1 MGVRSILT
9 IGAMALGSLPALA
22 GDNLKDLTASE
33 AAAQIASGALS
44 PQAYV
49 DALLNRIG
57 DDRGNA
63 FITLDADGAKS
74 AALKEPSE
82 KGPLFGVPIVVK
94 DNIAV
99 QGLPNTAGTPA
110 LANWRPAKDA
120 PVVERLRKAGAIIL
134 GKTNLHELAF
144 GITSNNAVH
153 GAVANAYALDR
164 FAGGSSGGTGAA
176 IGARFAP
183 VGLGTDTGGSVRI
196 PAALNG
202 VYGFRPSVGRYP
214 QAGIVPISH
223 TRDTAGPLARSMKD
237 IILIDGVI
245 TNGTTT
251 LGALN
256 LSGVRVGIPSAFNGH
271 VDGETDRLV
280 KAALE
285 KLEAAGVTLVTLD
298 LADIQDLNGQIGFPI
313 ALFEAKQDISK
324 FLEKNE
330 TGLTIDQLAAEI
342 TSPDVKFVFDNMIL
356 GDQAVPEVAYR
367 SVMNDLRPKLQA
379 RYAEVF
385 ADHRLDA
392 LAFPTTPLPAQPIS
406 GSDLEVELLGAKVP
420 TFQTFIRNTDPGSNA
435 GLPGLSI
442 PVGLTSDGLPVG
454 LELDGPAFSDR
465 HLLALGLAVE
475 ALLPPT
481 PAP

>member
-9 IGAMALGSLPALA
+9 LGAMALGSLPALA
-22 GDNLKDLTASE
+22 GDTLTDLTASE
-33 AAAQIASGALS
+33 AEARIASGTLS
-44 PQAYV
+44 PQTYV
-49 DALLNRIG
+49 DALLERIG
-57 DDRGNA
+57 DDPGNA

-99 QGLPNTAGTPA
+99 QGLPTTAGTPA
-110 LANWRPAKDA
+110 LANWHPTKDA

-144 GITSNNAVH
+144 GITSNNAAH
-153 GAVANAYALDR
+153 GPVANAYASDR

-176 IGARFAP
+176 VGARFAP

-223 TRDTAGPLARSMKD
+223 TRDTAGPLARTMKD
-237 IILIDGVI
+237 IALLDGII
-245 TNGTTT
+245 TNGKIALKALDLSAVR
-251 LGALN
+251 LG
-256 LSGVRVGIPSAFNGH
+256 VPSAFNAH
-271 VDGETDRLV
+271 VDGETDRLM

-285 KLEAAGVTLVTLD
+285 KLEAAGATLVPLD
-298 LADIQDLNGQIGFPI
+298 LADIQDLNSQIGFPI
-313 ALFEAKQDISK
+313 ALFEAKQDIVK
-324 FLEKNE
+324 FLEENG
-330 TGLTIDQLAAEI
+330 TGLTIDQLAAGI
-342 TSPDVKFVFDNMIL
+342 VSPDVKFVFDNLIL
-356 GDQAVPEVAYR
+356 GDQAVPEAAYR
-367 SVMNDLRPKLQA
+367 SVMDDLRPKLQA
-379 RYAEVF
+379 RYADVF
-385 ADHRLDA
+385 AAHRLDA

-406 GSDLEVELLGAKVP
+406 GSDLEVELQGTKVP